1 MAWPAPLT
9 RRLPEWGRVERDAR
23 TIVGAAVRLSGAVPS
38 TSVLGRPYQT
48 RLPSVVMDESPGIAK
63 LYSVLIAGEYAAHS
77 RLITELGMAPDVD
90 SRIAMGRLAASEMNH
105 FDELAAELVKRD
117 IDPVAA
123 VLRYVDVFD
132 RYHGTRTNP
141 KTWDEAMVKAYV
153 GDGLAADFY
162 RELAGCAAG
171 RRARR
176 RVDGDVG
183 DRQLAVRAG
192 LGASRVTAD
201 PALRWPLTLWGRRL
215 WVRRSRTRN
224 GCFAAEEDVTDLLF
238 SSTTDLAAVSRFFDT
253 VTELHA
259 QRMADLGLGPVPG
272 FRCPAKPP
280 PRIAV
285 RPSVW
290 ARLSHE
296 RGSQD
301 RHRRQPRELSAGG
314 R

>member
-1 MAWPAPLT
+1 
-9 RRLPEWGRVERDAR
+9 
-23 TIVGAAVRLSGAVPS
+23 
-38 TSVLGRPYQT
+38 
-48 RLPSVVMDESPGIAK
+48 MDESPGIAK

-132 RYHGTRTNP
+132 RYHGTTNP

-162 RELAGCAAG
+162 RELAGALPAD
-171 RRARR
+171 AR
-176 RVDGDVG
+176 DVVSTVMAETG
-183 DRQLAVRAG
+183 NSQFARDWVR
-192 LGASRVTAD
+192 SRVAAD

-215 WVRRSRTRN
+215 LGEAITHAQWVL
-224 GCFAAEEDVTDLLF
+224 AAEEDVTDLLF

-259 QRMADLGLGPVPG
+259 QRMADLGLG
-272 FRCPAKPP
+272 
-280 PRIAV
+280 
-285 RPSVW
+285 
-290 ARLSHE
+290 
-296 RGSQD
+296 
-301 RHRRQPRELSAGG
+301 
-314 R
+314 